1 MNNRLTIC
9 TCRWRHIIPQ
19 KQVEAFVEQARAEER
34 EVVIVDDLCE
44 LVEHGDEAEL
54 AALSGATIA
63 ACHERAVKSLLCWR
77 GVEVKEVVNLRKGVA
92 DPGPG
97 NDAWFPVIDKDRCTE
112 CGKCFDFCPF
122 GVYEM
127 VDDRIK
133 VVHPTQC
140 KNNCPA
146 CARNCPS
153 EAIIFPKYGRSPIN
167 GGVEQEEMAVR
178 VDHSS
183 LYSDAIRARLIER
196 RNIGTPLFKVS
207 STFPGGSSISGMA
220 DGKTDGTPKDRKE
233 D

>member
-1 MNNRLTIC
+1 MSGKMTIC
-9 TCRWRHIIPQ
+9 ACRWRHFISQ
-19 KQVEAFVEQARAEER
+19 EQMDALVKKTRSEDG

-44 LVEHGDEAEL
+44 LVERGEESEL
-54 AALSGATIA
+54 AALAGSTIA
-63 ACHERAVKSLLCWR
+63 ACHERAVKSLMAWR
-77 GVEVKEVVNLRKGVA
+77 HLEVKEIINLRQGVG

-127 VDDRIK
+127 VNDRVR
-133 VVHPTQC
+133 VVHPTHC

-167 GGVEQEEMAVR
+167 GGLEQEEQAIR
-178 VDHSS
+178 VDHST
-183 LYSDAIRARLIER
+183 LYADALRARLVER
-196 RNIGTPLFKVS
+196 RDIGTPLFK
-207 STFPGGSSISGMA
+207 I
-220 DGKTDGTPKDRKE
+220 KK
-233 D
+233 

>member
-1 MNNRLTIC
+1 MIGKMTIC
-9 TCRWRHIIPQ
+9 ACRWRHFISQ
-19 KQVEAFVEQARAEER
+19 EQMDALVKKTRSEDG

-44 LVEHGDEAEL
+44 LVERGEESEL
-54 AALSGATIA
+54 AALAGSTIA
-63 ACHERAVKSLLCWR
+63 ACHERAVKSLMAWCHL
-77 GVEVKEVVNLRKGVA
+77 EVKEIINLRQGVG

-127 VDDRIK
+127 VNDRVR
-133 VVHPTQC
+133 VVHPTHC

-167 GGVEQEEMAVR
+167 GGLEQEEQAIR
-178 VDHSS
+178 VDHST
-183 LYSDAIRARLIER
+183 LYADALRARLVER
-196 RNIGTPLFKVS
+196 RDIGTPLFK
-207 STFPGGSSISGMA
+207 I
-220 DGKTDGTPKDRKE
+220 KK
-233 D
+233 

>member
-1 MNNRLTIC
+1 MTIC
-9 TCRWRHIIPQ
+9 ACRWRHFISQ
-19 KQVEAFVEQARAEER
+19 EQVDALVKKTRSEDG

-44 LVEHGDEAEL
+44 LVERGEESEL
-54 AALSGATIA
+54 AALAGSTIA
-63 ACHERAVKSLLCWR
+63 ACHERAVKSLMAWR
-77 GVEVKEVVNLRKGVA
+77 HLEVKEIINLRQGVG

-127 VDDRIK
+127 VNDRVR
-133 VVHPTQC
+133 VVHPTHC

-167 GGVEQEEMAVR
+167 GGLEQEEQAIR
-178 VDHSS
+178 VDHST
-183 LYSDAIRARLIER
+183 LYADALRARLVER
-196 RNIGTPLFKVS
+196 RDIGTPLFK
-207 STFPGGSSISGMA
+207 I
-220 DGKTDGTPKDRKE
+220 KK
-233 D
+233 

>member
-1 MNNRLTIC
+1 MIGKMTIC
-9 TCRWRHIIPQ
+9 ACRWRHFISQ
-19 KQVEAFVEQARAEER
+19 EQMDALVKKTRSEDG

-44 LVEHGDEAEL
+44 LVERGEESEL
-54 AALSGATIA
+54 AALAGSTIA
-63 ACHERAVKSLLCWR
+63 ACHERAVKSLMAWR
-77 GVEVKEVVNLRKGVA
+77 HLEVKEIINLRQGVG

-127 VDDRIK
+127 VNDRVR
-133 VVHPTQC
+133 VVHPTHC

-167 GGVEQEEMAVR
+167 GGLEQEEQAIR
-178 VDHSS
+178 VDHST
-183 LYSDAIRARLIER
+183 LYADALRARLVER
-196 RNIGTPLFKVS
+196 RDIGTPLFK
-207 STFPGGSSISGMA
+207 I
-220 DGKTDGTPKDRKE
+220 KK
-233 D
+233 

>member
-1 MNNRLTIC
+1 MIGKMTIC
-9 TCRWRHIIPQ
+9 ACRWRHFISQ
-19 KQVEAFVEQARAEER
+19 EQVDALVKKTRSEDG

-44 LVEHGDEAEL
+44 LVERGEESEL
-54 AALSGATIA
+54 AALAGSTIA
-63 ACHERAVKSLLCWR
+63 ACHERAVKSLMAWR
-77 GVEVKEVVNLRKGVA
+77 HLEVKEIINLRQGVG

-127 VDDRIK
+127 VNDRVR
-133 VVHPTQC
+133 VVHPTHC

-167 GGVEQEEMAVR
+167 GGLEQEEQAIR
-178 VDHSS
+178 VDHST
-183 LYSDAIRARLIER
+183 LYADALRARLVER
-196 RNIGTPLFKVS
+196 RDIGTPLFK
-207 STFPGGSSISGMA
+207 I
-220 DGKTDGTPKDRKE
+220 KK
-233 D
+233 

>member
-1 MNNRLTIC
+1 MSSKLTIC

-19 KQVEAFVEQARAEER
+19 EQIDTLVERARAEER

-44 LVEHGDEAEL
+44 LVERGEEADL
-54 AALSGATIA
+54 AVLVGSTIA
-63 ACHERAVKSLLCWR
+63 ACHERAVKSLMAWR
-77 GVEVKEVVNLRKGVA
+77 GIEVGEMVNLREGVG

-122 GVYEM
+122 GVYDM
-127 VDDRIK
+127 IDDRVK
-133 VVHPTQC
+133 VVHPANC

-153 EAIIFPKYGRSPIN
+153 EAVIFPKYGRSPIN
-167 GGVEQEEMAVR
+167 GGLEHEERLQRGASMGMGDKTSGIQAFR
-178 VDHSS
+178 VDHPA
-183 LYSDAIRARLIER
+183 LYADALRARLLER
-196 RNIGTPLFKVS
+196 RSLSGPLFKVEN
-207 STFPGGSSISGMA
+207 
-220 DGKTDGTPKDRKE
+220 KDH